1 MNMSNRFEQR
11 DPHFERELEKY
22 GRPIPSR
29 EYIQSILASRKKPMS
44 EEKLI
49 EQLGVQDPE
58 LQIALTRRLNAM
70 AREGEICQKPDG
82 FLPESFVKEVQG
94 PLTVVDREIAIIDP
108 ETDEPVYL
116 LNVTGEGLW
125 EGDDVIIKVSR
136 YTDDRAY
143 GVFVKCVAY
152 APVQILG
159 RMTVGEGLGHVLSY
173 DKQMPGEIQLTRG
186 GKKAKDGQIV
196 MVEINRT
203 ESQIEAHW
211 CGEVVKILGDRGQPG
226 IEVEMAIATHKIP
239 HEWPAAVEKACEKWG
254 TSVPKNAYSD
264 REDLRDLDL
273 VTIDGEDAK
282 DFDDAVYCEVRP
294 KGGWRLIVAIADVS
308 YYVKHHSALD
318 KEAEYRGNSVYFPG
332 MVIPM
337 LPEVLSN
344 ELCSLKPAVDRL
356 CMVCDMSI
364 SASGKMTG
372 YKFYNAVM
380 HSKARFTYN
389 EVANILEGNKRLR
402 LQFSPLVPM
411 LEQLELLYKQ
421 LNIAREER
429 GAIAFETVETQFL
442 FDEDGQVAKII
453 PRTRNEAHKI
463 IEECMLCANV
473 ASARFL
479 QKNKMPALYRVHEGP
494 NLDKLTDLRK
504 YLGTHQVE
512 LLGGDKPSP
521 GHYNAVLRQIQDLP
535 DFKVLQTMLL
545 RSLKQA
551 MYSPEN
557 EGHFGL
563 AYPAYTH
570 FTSPI
575 RRYPDLMVHRAIKA
589 LLKSETEAI
598 EVDTLESLREMGE
611 HCSLTERIADD
622 ASREVSQA
630 LKCRFMAEK
639 VGEIYQGTIT
649 SVVPFGLFIELKDVY
664 VEGLVHVTQLGQD
677 YFSYDP
683 SRQRMVGERTRVI
696 YQLGDEVEVKLVKV
710 DLDSNRIDLQLLN
723 TLSGE
728 RVAESDMD
736 EPKKS
741 KKKRKKRK

>member
-1 MNMSNRFEQR
+1 MSNRFENK

-29 EYIQSILASRKKPMS
+29 EYIQSILAARKRPMS
-44 EEKLI
+44 EESLI
-49 EQLGVQDPE
+49 EHLGVQDPE

-70 AREGEICQKPDG
+70 VREGEICQKPEG
-82 FLPESFVKEVQG
+82 FLPESFVKEIQG
-94 PLTVVDREIAIIDP
+94 QLTLVDREIAVLDP
-108 ETDEPVYL
+108 ETGEPVYI
-116 LNVTGEGLW
+116 LNVNGDGLW
-125 EGDDVIIKVSR
+125 AGDEVLIKVSR
-136 YTDDRAY
+136 YSEDRMF
-143 GVFVKCVAY
+143 GVFIRCVEY
-152 APVQILG
+152 VPLQILG
-159 RMTVGEGLGHVLSY
+159 RMTVGEGLGHVVSY
-173 DKQMPGEIQLTRG
+173 DKEMPGEIQLTRG
-186 GKKAKDGQIV
+186 GKRAKDGQIV
-196 MVEINRT
+196 LVEIDRS

-211 CGEVVKILGDRGQPG
+211 CGEIIKILGDRGQPG
-226 IEVEMAIATHKIP
+226 IEVDMAIEMHKIP
-239 HEWPAAVEKACEKWG
+239 HEWPESVEKMCEKWG
-254 TSVPKNAYSD
+254 TTVPENAYAG
-264 REDLRDLDL
+264 RKDLRDLNL

-282 DFDDAVYCEVRP
+282 DFDDAVYCEPRP

-308 YYVKHHSALD
+308 YYVKAHSALD

-332 MVIPM
+332 VVIPM

-356 CMVCDMSI
+356 CMVCDMTI
-364 SASGKMTG
+364 SEAGHITH
-372 YKFYNAVM
+372 YEFYNAVM

-402 LQFSPLVPM
+402 TQFSSLVEM
-411 LEQLELLYKQ
+411 LENLEALYKQ

-442 FDEDGQVAKII
+442 FDEAGQVAKII

-473 ASARFL
+473 ATARFL
-479 QKNKMPALYRVHEGP
+479 QKHKKPTLYRVHAGP
-494 NLDKLTDLRK
+494 NVDKLIDLRK
-504 YLGTHQVE
+504 YLGIHGVE
-512 LLGGDKPSP
+512 LSGGETPKPAD
-521 GHYNAVLRQIQDLP
+521 YNAVLRHIQALP
-535 DFKVLQTMLL
+535 NFKVLQTMLL

-563 AYPAYTH
+563 SYPAYTH

-589 LLKSETEAI
+589 VLKGDFEA
-598 EVDTLESLREMGE
+598 DPKGDSLEALQEMGE
-611 HCSLTERIADD
+611 HCSITERIADD

-630 LKCRFMAEK
+630 LKCRFMVDK
-639 VGEIYQGTIT
+639 VGEIYQGCIT
-649 SVVPFGLFIELKDVY
+649 TVVPFGLFIELKDVY

-677 YFSYDP
+677 YFVYDQ

-696 YQLGDEVEVKLVKV
+696 YQLGDTVEVKLVRV
-710 DLDSNRIDLQLLN
+710 DLDANRIDLQLMDSPLVLLD
-723 TLSGE
+723 TE
-728 RVAESDMD
+728 HSDK
-736 EPKKS
+736 P